1 MIAPFATL
9 VFLIALWFVAK
20 VVVETLDESGGRI
33 VAALLGRSTLTED
46 RSMTIPVRVRRQRVV
61 AQRATRAQMQ
71 WRDAA

>member
-9 VFLIALWFVAK
+9 IFLIALWLVAK
-20 VVVETLDESGGRI
+20 VVVETIDESGGRI
-33 VAALLGRSTLTED
+33 FAALFGRSTLTED

>member
-9 VFLIALWFVAK
+9 IFLVALWFVAK
-20 VVVETLDESGGRI
+20 IIVETLDESGGRI
-33 VAALLGRSTLTED
+33 VSALLGRSALGED

-61 AQRATRAQMQ
+61 AQRATRAQVQ

>member
-9 VFLIALWFVAK
+9 IFLAALWLVAK
-20 VVVETLDESGGRI
+20 VIVETLDESGGR
-33 VAALLGRSTLTED
+33 VVSALFGRSNLAED

-61 AQRATRAQMQ
+61 PQRATRAQMQ